1 MCFGD
6 WSRHGLL
13 DNDEMVEV
21 IQAKAGKGKG
31 KVVADTDPL
40 VDEEMFLLDD

>member
-6 WSRHGLL
+6 WSWYGLL
-13 DNDEMVEV
+13 DDDEMDKV